1 MNWTIGNKYKTRNNG
16 TVTMVAD
23 LRPFGLDEVIVIT
36 DEFETVNLFISGQV
50 FSHRT
55 SDLDVIL

>member
-1 MNWTIGNKYKTRNNG
+1 
-16 TVTMVAD
+16 VTMVAD